1 MSKFD
6 TRPKSASLA
15 VVCMALVW
23 SCPCYMPLAFHWQT
37 CFTKQRCA
45 STVYATAVFLLAR
58 LQTWRALIFSQVCL
72 SVCVCLWPALIP
84 FSVNRFSRN
93 LVTRTLLWS
102 SLVATIMVQI
112 GRRGTARRL
121 FENFKKILKNHRI
134 RILEFWSIIFCMC
147 LLCIVKKI
155 DSIRRKLTE
164 EIHFEVCH
172 SGNLPPIECCALTA
186 PACSSSRRQRC
197 ADPEMLR
204 PHHSTDSDHRFE
216 NWGRSRAV
224 KTNRLVLLCCAARSD
239 DWRGLF
245 QWFLYRDRLGADGA
259 GCLERR
265 HTHQHDPL
273 QGRVGGVRRTI
284 PSAGE
289 RRLVH
294 LPQHRHSVAGD
305 VADIRRH

>member
-102 SLVATIMVQI
+102 TLAATIMVQI
-112 GRRGTARRL
+112 GRARGEIAKLIGETNL
-121 FENFKKILKNHRI
+121 LKKL
-134 RILEFWSIIFCMC
+134 
-147 LLCIVKKI
+147 
-155 DSIRRKLTE
+155 
-164 EIHFEVCH
+164 
-172 SGNLPPIECCALTA
+172 IEC
-186 PACSSSRRQRC
+186 SS
-197 ADPEMLR
+197 LR
-204 PHHSTDSDHRFE
+204 VNLATGT
-216 NWGRSRAV
+216 W
-224 KTNRLVLLCCAARSD
+224 
-239 DWRGLF
+239 
-245 QWFLYRDRLGADGA
+245 
-259 GCLERR
+259 
-265 HTHQHDPL
+265 
-273 QGRVGGVRRTI
+273 
-284 PSAGE
+284 
-289 RRLVH
+289 
-294 LPQHRHSVAGD
+294 
-305 VADIRRH
+305 